1 MPNKTKIGYGQ
12 KADITSAI
20 ESEKLNEMDIVITS
34 DTDEIAFIDP
44 SKEVNFLKSRT
55 TQSYTLNGT
64 TLGSLAN
71 GSTIPA
77 DIDMDGLL
85 KIITQK
91 AIPATYSKP
100 SVSIGNSGG
109 TGAGAYEAGTSIT
122 PKLRASFTKN
132 DSKGLSTIKILKGSE
147 EVATGTASPLDYTGE
162 AFVIGDESITFK
174 ATAAYQEA
182 NVKQNNLGDDSKE
195 NWFAAGTATSGN
207 YTFTGQ
213 RKMFYG
219 TGVGELP
226 EITSDFVRGLANN
239 KMNPAAGTAFTINV
253 AVGQQHIVFAYPSN
267 LRDVSK
273 VFYVEGNDPNLAAN
287 FTKNLVQVADARG
300 GENGLKE
307 YKVYSMVTATPC
319 QAVMTLEVTL

>member
-1 MPNKTKIGYGQ
+1 MPKKTKIGYGQ
-12 KADITSAI
+12 KADIASAI
-20 ESEKLNEMDIVITS
+20 EAEKLNEMDIVVTS

-44 SKEVNFLKSRT
+44 DKEVNFLKSRT

-64 TLGSLAN
+64 SLGSLAN
-71 GSTIPA
+71 GTTIPA
-77 DIDMDGLL
+77 NIDMDELL
-85 KIITQK
+85 KLITQK

-109 TGAGAYEAGTSIT
+109 TGAGNYEVGTSIT
-122 PKLRASFTKN
+122 PKLKANFAKN
-132 DSKGLSTIKILKGSE
+132 DSKGLNTIKILKGST
-147 EVATGTASPLDYTGE
+147 EVATGSTSPLEYNGD
-162 AFVIGDESITFK
+162 AFVIGDESVTFK
-174 ATAAYQEA
+174 ATAGYQEA
-182 NVKQNNLGDDSKE
+182 NVKQNNLGAESKE
-195 NWFAAGTATSGN
+195 NWFGEGTVTSGN

-213 RKMFYG
+213 RQLFYG

-226 EITSDFVRGLANN
+226 EVNSDFVRGLANK
-239 KMNPAAGTAFTINV
+239 KMNPTAGTTFTINV
-253 AVGQQHIVFAYPSN
+253 AVGQQHIVFAYPST

-287 FTKNLVQVADARG
+287 FTKYLIQVADARG

>member
-1 MPNKTKIGYGQ
+1 MPKKTKIGYGQ

-20 ESEKLNEMDIVITS
+20 EAEKLNEMDIVVTS

-44 SKEVNFLKSRT
+44 DKEVNFLKSRT
-55 TQSYTLNGT
+55 TQAYTLNGT

-71 GSTIPA
+71 GATIPA
-77 DIDMDGLL
+77 GVSMDEFLNL
-85 KIITQK
+85 ITQK
-91 AIPATYSKP
+91 AIAATYSKP
-100 SVSIGNSGG
+100 SVSIANFGG
-109 TGAGAYEAGTSIT
+109 TATGSYEAGTSIT
-122 PKLRASFTKN
+122 PKLKATFTKN
-132 DSKGLSTIKILKGSE
+132 DSKGLSTIKILKGST
-147 EVATGTASPLDYTGE
+147 EVSTGTASPLEYSGE
-162 AFVIGDESITFK
+162 AFVIGDETVTFK
-174 ATAAYQEA
+174 SSADYQEA
-182 NVKQNNLGDDSKE
+182 TVKQNNLGDESKE
-195 NWFAAGTATSGN
+195 NWFGAGTATSGN

-213 RKMFYG
+213 RQLFYG

-226 EITSDFVRGLANN
+226 EVTSDFVRGLANK
-239 KMNPAAGTAFTINV
+239 KMNPVAGTTFTINV
-253 AVGQQHIVFAYPSN
+253 AVGQQHIVFAYPST

-300 GENGLKE
+300 GGNGLKE